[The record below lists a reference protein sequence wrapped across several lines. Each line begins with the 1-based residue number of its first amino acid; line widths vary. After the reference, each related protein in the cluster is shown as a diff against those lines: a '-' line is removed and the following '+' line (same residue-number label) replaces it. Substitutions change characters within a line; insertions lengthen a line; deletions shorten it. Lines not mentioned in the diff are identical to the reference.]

1 MGQPLDKYEAD
12 REALLALLRSVSDE
26 LYGLVCEIVRLGE
39 SLSADELEGDK
50 NRRICDLQSFDL
62 LAQTALAQARL
73 LQGIEQGIAGR
84 QDGNAR
90 SIKLLIADVP
100 FHKARQRLS
109 AAYEGEKEGAAE
121 GAQSQLPWDDAGGLD
136 WF

>member
-1 MGQPLDKYEAD
+1 MNQPARNFEDD

-73 LQGIEQGIAGR
+73 LQGIERGIAG
-84 QDGNAR
+84 QHDVNAN
-90 SIKLLIADVP
+90 SIQLLIEDVP

-109 AAYEGEKEGAAE
+109 AAFAGEGKSGSGAPD
-121 GAQSQLPWDDAGGLD
+121 LPWDDAGGLD

>member
-1 MGQPLDKYEAD
+1 MNQPATKKRENDN
-12 REALLALLRSVSDE
+12 EALLALLRSVSDE

-39 SLSADELEGDK
+39 SLSADELEGDQ

-73 LQGIEQGIAGR
+73 LQGIERGIAGR
-84 QDGNAR
+84 HDVNAR
-90 SIKLLIADVP
+90 GIQLLIDDVP
-100 FHKARQRLS
+100 FHKARQRLT
-109 AAYEGEKEGAAE
+109 AAFEGGAETKAD
-121 GAQSQLPWDDAGGLD
+121 APDLPWDDAGGLD

>member
-1 MGQPLDKYEAD
+1 MTQPAPKPNDNQ
-12 REALLALLRSVSDE
+12 EALLALLRSVSDE

-39 SLSADELEGDK
+39 SLSADELEADHD
-50 NRRICDLQSFDL
+50 RRICDLQSFDL

-84 QDGNAR
+84 QDGNDR
-90 SIKLLIADVP
+90 GIKLLIADVP
-100 FHKARQRLS
+100 FHKARQRLL
-109 AAYEGEKEGAAE
+109 AAYQGTGGKSGEPD
-121 GAQSQLPWDDAGGLD
+121 SQLPWEEDAGGLD

>member
-1 MGQPLDKYEAD
+1 MSQPAAD
-12 REALLALLRSVSDE
+12 GREVNHDALLALLRSVSDE
-26 LYGLVCEIVRLGE
+26 LYALVCEIVRLGE

-73 LQGIEQGIAGR
+73 LQGIECGLAGR
-84 QDGNAR
+84 PDCSSQNIR
-90 SIKLLIADVP
+90 LLIDDVP
-100 FHKARQRLS
+100 FHKARQRLTTAFS
-109 AAYEGEKEGAAE
+109 GANNE
-121 GAQSQLPWDDAGGLD
+121 PTPPELPWEDAGGLD